1 MSARHE
7 YQVAA
12 DVCAEAGF
20 DLAARKLRRAAQAC
34 SHGPVVHFSTSPG
47 RMVCD
52 RAMYAGRNSDKLLTD
67 DLNKVTCRRCL
78 RSRDF
83 ARHEARQIKGRDDE

>member
-83 ARHEARQIKGRDDE
+83 ALADFEALEGGES